1 MLRVR
6 VSWKKKNSKNRVG
19 PADRTENR
27 QRKRSDPICKTAKS
41 KTTELAGRIGPEPG
55 RFTKNDLFPSLKG
68 KKLQALSPIP
78 PPFSNSFLQQTLA
91 STNSCRRLLDERLLP
106 PSIALKNF
114 RLRALGPLARS
125 STSGARISPFSSVL
139 GCSRL
144 PPPVSARAVRVGC
157 CSSSVVVSARFC
169 LPVSLESRLSHWHL
183 VVRLSR
189 RRRQKQLVGLSL
201 ASSPSVG
208 WTPTRRRPLLVENLA
223 EVIEHGTPDQQSDA
237 LITELST
244 HFEKCQQLLNSISD
258 SISTKAMTVE
268 GQNKKL
274 EESEQLLNQRRDL
287 IANYRNSV
295 EELVKSEP

>member
-1 MLRVR
+1 MHLPRSQFQIRLSCKIWTQLYRPKICMKRKIKWGMGTGIEERGQCNDESNARPAVFLALYL
-6 VSWKKKNSKNRVG
+6 G
-19 PADRTENR
+19 PRYKVIGRSDRTGTRPVYKKRPVSFLE
-27 QRKRSDPICKTAKS
+27 RKKV
-41 KTTELAGRIGPEPG
+41 AGV
-55 RFTKNDLFPSLKG
+55 
-68 KKLQALSPIP
+68 IP
-78 PPFSNSFLQQTLA
+78 HSPPFSNSFLQQTLA

-208 WTPTRRRPLLVENLA
+208 WTPTRRRPLALKSVYDNC
-223 EVIEHGTPDQQSDA
+223 DA
-237 LITELST
+237 I
-244 HFEKCQQLLNSISD
+244 I
-258 SISTKAMTVE
+258 
-268 GQNKKL
+268 
-274 EESEQLLNQRRDL
+274 
-287 IANYRNSV
+287 
-295 EELVKSEP
+295 